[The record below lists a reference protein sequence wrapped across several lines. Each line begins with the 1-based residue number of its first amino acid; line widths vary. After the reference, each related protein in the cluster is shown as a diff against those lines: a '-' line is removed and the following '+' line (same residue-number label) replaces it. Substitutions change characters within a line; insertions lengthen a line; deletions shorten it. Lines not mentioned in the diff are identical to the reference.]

1 VVSVNLLTIYLRY
14 LNAKIDF
21 KKIYFIENAVYIA
34 PKLANTS
41 YY

>member
-1 VVSVNLLTIYLRY
+1 VVGRIYLTIYAGY

-34 PKLANTS
+34 PKLAETR
-41 YY
+41 YA